1 VSPQKLL
8 NREEDEEVWVR
19 NETNYSQ
26 DTDSEELLGGNGE
39 KKEVNSR
46 KVVVDEILYD
56 EGFFTKDVAG
66 INV

>member
-39 KKEVNSR
+39 KKEVNNR

-56 EGFFTKDVAG
+56 EAFFTKDVAE

>member
-1 VSPQKLL
+1 MSPQKLL

-39 KKEVNSR
+39 KKEVNNR
-46 KVVVDEILYD
+46 KVIVDEILYD
-56 EGFFTKDVAG
+56 EGFFTKDVAE
-66 INV
+66 IKV